1 MKTTIKT
8 LLLIIVLFTF
18 YQNKNFGTIVVDINI
33 DKSNFEVTKTTEN
46 KNNFSFN
53 PVSFHHS
60 FLMIRSKNELENEKI
75 EIFNP
80 FFNYLFCTTAND
92 FSFFDN
98 SVSIDFT
105 TIKKIFFRLYLQFH
119 CFRL

>member
-1 MKTTIKT
+1 MKATMKT

-53 PVSFHHS
+53 PISFHHS
-60 FLMIRSKNELENEKI
+60 LLIICDKNESKTEKI
-75 EIFNP
+75 EIFRSFLACL
-80 FFNYLFCTTAND
+80 FFNTPNHL
-92 FSFFDN
+92 SFFDN